1 MAEAVGWDL
10 LEEVLPNKESEFT
23 WGTHAFI
30 LNDEEL
36 EQSGLLAKGSKTSK
50 QRSQP
55 KSTQEKGKGDEKK

>member
-10 LEEVLPNKESEFT
+10 LEEVLPSQESKFT

-36 EQSGLLAKGSKTSK
+36 EQSGLLAKKSK
-50 QRSQP
+50 QPSQP
-55 KSTQEKGKGDEKK
+55 KRNQEKVKGDEKK